1 MSRDKFQV
9 SLQNILEARRR
20 LREHVR
26 CTPLLRSFYD
36 PELYLKAESLQI
48 TGSFKVRAAF
58 NEISLLS
65 EQERS
70 RGVVTS
76 SSGNFAQG
84 AAYAAGRLGVSA
96 KIVMMRSSSELKVA
110 RTRLYGGA
118 VVFCG
123 DNFEAREETVR
134 KIQRSENRTP
144 IHPYDHL
151 AVIAGNATLGLE
163 ILEQFPDVR
172 NVVAPISG
180 GGLISGVAAAI
191 KTSGSDIRIWGV
203 QPENSNATYLSF
215 RAGRAMAIEAPRTIA
230 DGLMVTR
237 PGQVTFPII
246 QEMIHDVVTV
256 SEESILKAVNRLVQH
271 ERLVVEPSGAV
282 PLAAVLENKV
292 PLAATVLVL
301 SGGNISPAVLAQA
314 IQ

>member
-9 SLQNILEARRR
+9 SLQNILEARGR

-65 EQERS
+65 ERERS

-84 AAYAAGRLGVSA
+84 TAYAAGQLGVSA

-123 DNFEAREETVR
+123 DNFEARR
-134 KIQRSENRTP
+134 R
-144 IHPYDHL
+144 
-151 AVIAGNATLGLE
+151 
-163 ILEQFPDVR
+163 
-172 NVVAPISG
+172 
-180 GGLISGVAAAI
+180 
-191 KTSGSDIRIWGV
+191 
-203 QPENSNATYLSF
+203 
-215 RAGRAMAIEAPRTIA
+215 
-230 DGLMVTR
+230 
-237 PGQVTFPII
+237 
-246 QEMIHDVVTV
+246 
-256 SEESILKAVNRLVQH
+256 
-271 ERLVVEPSGAV
+271 
-282 PLAAVLENKV
+282 
-292 PLAATVLVL
+292 
-301 SGGNISPAVLAQA
+301 
-314 IQ
+314 